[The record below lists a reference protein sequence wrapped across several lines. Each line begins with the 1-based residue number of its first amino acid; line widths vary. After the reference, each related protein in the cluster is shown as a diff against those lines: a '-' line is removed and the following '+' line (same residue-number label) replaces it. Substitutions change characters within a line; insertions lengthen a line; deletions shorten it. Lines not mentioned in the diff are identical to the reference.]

1 VTRDDNTNT
10 NDDDD
15 DDDDDDTKE
24 GLFCDD
30 KDTNKLIRQRFR
42 T

>member
-1 VTRDDNTNT
+1 MKGTKERKKGEV

-24 GLFCDD
+24 
-30 KDTNKLIRQRFR
+30 TSHR
-42 T
+42 